1 MINPETTYHVRYKVE
16 NKDRPGGHIY
26 SERVTKV
33 QYDFYK
39 DNIGYEIDHLDYI
52 ERVESVYILNDID
65 VNKELCEMID
75 KMDEIERRVDNETFE
90 AFKRE
95 VLDYFDV
102 LDDYLSY

>member
-26 SERVTKV
+26 SKSVTKD

-39 DNIGYEIDHLDYI
+39 DNIGYEIDHIDYI
-52 ERVESVYILNDID
+52 ERVESTYVLNDID
-65 VNKELCEMID
+65 VNKVLCEIIE
-75 KMDEIERRVDNETFE
+75 KIDEIEDCVDNDTFE
-90 AFKRE
+90 DFTYE
-95 VLDYFDV
+95 ILDRFDA